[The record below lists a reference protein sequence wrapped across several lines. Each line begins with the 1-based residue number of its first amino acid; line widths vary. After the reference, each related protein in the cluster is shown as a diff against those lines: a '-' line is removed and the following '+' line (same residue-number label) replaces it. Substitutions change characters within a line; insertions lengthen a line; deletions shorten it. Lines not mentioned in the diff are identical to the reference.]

1 MSAIKSSRA
10 SLPTI
15 HMKTKIKNPWN
26 PLKMI
31 NRYWNTV
38 DDSLTVRAPKSHV
51 RPNIITSDTMLII
64 NLTVDRSDFFFCL
77 LCMNSTRATSTKII
91 MLNTKI
97 TNMGAKRVTKN
108 TVGSLMKQLWRKIST
123 SINQT

>member
-1 MSAIKSSRA
+1 
-10 SLPTI
+10 
-15 HMKTKIKNPWN
+15 
-26 PLKMI
+26 MI
-31 NRYWNTV
+31 NRYWNAV

-51 RPNIITSDTMLII
+51 RPNIIASDTMEII
-64 NLTVDRSDFFFCL
+64 NLTVDRTDFFLLL
-77 LCMNSTRATSTKII
+77 LCLNSTRATSAKII

-123 SINQT
+123 SIN